1 MNLAL
6 AETSGKLDS
15 AQQENKMLQELLSTA
30 NQQLSKAEEEA
41 RDKQSIIEQKD
52 NTIAQQKDD
61 ILTVNLALAETSGKL
76 DSTQQENKMLQ
87 E

>member
-15 AQQENKMLQELLSTA
+15 AQQEIKMLQELLSTA

-41 RDKQSIIEQKD
+41 RVKQSIIKQKD
-52 NTIAQQKDD
+52 NTIA
-61 ILTVNLALAETSGKL
+61 
-76 DSTQQENKMLQ
+76 
-87 E
+87 